1 MRKFNNDR
9 GNSRFSKRDNFRDR
23 DSNRGSSTFRATCD
37 ECGRTCTLPF
47 KPTSGK
53 PVYCSECFQSNKD
66 TENNSFG
73 RRDFSNRNSTRRD
86 FNDRDSRSS
95 GMFHAVCD
103 DCGRDCEVPFKP
115 SPNKEVFCSRCFENK
130 DTITVKHYGKN
141 AEASREFAPKT
152 QPNNDEMKKQM
163 DILNSK
169 LDKILKLLNSHEE
182 KVPVEVKELKVEK
195 STKATKKAKVK
206 KKAVKKEK

>member
-1 MRKFNNDR
+1 MSKFNKDR
-9 GNSRFSKRDNFRDR
+9 RNSRFSKRDNFRDR

-53 PVYCSECFQSNKD
+53 PVFCSECFQSNKD

-73 RRDFSNRNSTRRD
+73 RREFGNRNPSRRSFD
-86 FNDRDSRSS
+86 DRESRS

-103 DCGRDCEVPFKP
+103 ECGRDCEVPFKP
-115 SPNKEVFCSRCFENK
+115 SPNKEVFCSRCFENR

-141 AEASREFAPKT
+141 SEDSREFTLKA
-152 QPNNDEMKKQM
+152 QPNNDEMKKQIE
-163 DILNSK
+163 ILNSK
-169 LDKILKLLNSHEE
+169 LDKILKLLNINDE
-182 KVPVEVKELKVEK
+182 KVPVKVKELKVEK
-195 STKATKKAKVK
+195 SDKAAKKITSRKSK
-206 KKAVKKEK
+206 KKK